1 MKTYWSIDGPNK
13 APRQPC
19 IAFVK
24 YDGSNIRAEWSRK
37 KGWVKFGTRRRLF
50 DESDEIFGAAKPLFL
65 NKYADDL
72 AAVFKKDK
80 QFRGVQTVTVF
91 GEFFGQQ
98 SFAGAHKPNDKEK
111 NIVLFDV
118 NLLKKGLL
126 SPKEFLDKFGHL
138 NVAEVVYRGNL
149 NTEFI
154 ESVRNSTIDVESK
167 YDIKTVVPEGVICKG
182 GSGHNLWMCKIKTNE
197 YLQKLKEE
205 YEEDWTKYWE

>member
-1 MKTYWSIDGPNK
+1 M
-13 APRQPC
+13 
-19 IAFVK
+19 K